1 MNFKTD
7 SELLPAIRATQMV
20 LIILLKRSVLETS
33 SIRWLKDRLREMKKA
48 RITVTLDH
56 MS

>member
-1 MNFKTD
+1 VNFKTD